1 MRVELSG
8 DILRAVKEGDCIV
21 PVRVHR
27 WFRKPRETRLFV
39 EGPNEKTN
47 VIAEDGGFVN
57 TELRTWAIGQVNK
70 GIMARRLER
79 QQWEE

>member
-1 MRVELSG
+1 MRFELN
-8 DILRAVKEGDCIV
+8 DPILRATKEGDCIV
-21 PVRVHR
+21 PVKIRR
-27 WFRKPRETRLFV
+27 WFRRPRETRLFV

-57 TELRTWAIGQVNK
+57 GELRNWAIGQVNK
-70 GIMARRLER
+70 GIMARRLQR